1 METKYEKV
9 APLWQNMQQYQISY
23 GNNKQ
28 QVDNIKPGN

>member
-9 APLWQNMQQYQISY
+9 APLLQNMQQHQISY

-28 QVDNIKPGN
+28 QVDNIKPGD